1 MDTKKGISGAVLKW
15 LAILTMLTDHIGATI
30 IRHYRILPNSPAS
43 IKLTYEIMR
52 NIGRIAFPIFI
63 FLLIEGYQHT
73 KSRKKYLMRML
84 IFSVISEVPFDMAF
98 RNSFWDIAYQNVFFT
113 LSLGFIVVWLMD
125 EIKKRSSTHIKE
137 PVAAAA
143 YTNLL
148 SLGVIAVFCLLAEF
162 LETDYHSVGIL
173 AISVAWLLK
182 DKRYL
187 QMPLCCLTL
196 LLSSSREW
204 YALIACLPILF
215 YNGKRGRQMKYFFYI
230 FYPVHLL
237 ILGYICMYIL
247 Q

>member
-1 MDTKKGISGAVLKW
+1 MTPNKGISGAILKW
-15 LAILTMLTDHIGATI
+15 LALVTMLIDHIGATI
-30 IRHYRILPNSPAS
+30 IRHYRILPNCPAS

-63 FLLIEGYQHT
+63 FLLVEGYQHT
-73 KSRKKYLMRML
+73 KSRKKYLMRL
-84 IFSVISEVPFDMAF
+84 LVFAVISEVPFDMAF
-98 RNSFWDIAYQNVFFT
+98 KNSFWNIGYQNVFFT
-113 LSLGFIVVWLMD
+113 LSLGLIAIWLMD
-125 EIKKRSSTHIKE
+125 EIKKRSSLHIKE

-162 LETDYHSVGIL
+162 METDYHSVGIF
-173 AISVAWLLK
+173 AIAVAWLLK

-187 QMPLCCLTL
+187 QMPACCLTL
-196 LLSSSREW
+196 RLSSKREW
-204 YALIACLPILF
+204 YAFIACLPILF
-215 YNGKRGRQMKYFFYI
+215 YNGKRGKQHKYFSYF